1 MAGKKRFRKERLGK
15 IKSMDFDRD
24 AVLASFIA
32 ETQEG
37 LDLMEQ
43 SLLAMESNSGGVELL
58 DDIFRVAHTLKGN
71 ATSLEFD
78 DLKGFAHATEDLL
91 DVLRE
96 QNADISAEVISLLLK
111 AVDELRALV
120 TATTTGNPRLTPEQQ
135 QLRRQIA
142 GEVETRSQQV
152 VSASPKGERSRA
164 AKVSPTPG
172 IANRTL
178 RTDIDKLDRMLNL
191 TGEIVIAQGRLR
203 RMIEKL
209 DIESGREILEM
220 QGETERLFRDLQ
232 DEVMR
237 VRMVPIG
244 AMLRQ
249 HLRAVRDLANS
260 HSKLARVEVVGEEV
274 EVDTTVLEHLKDA
287 LLHMIRNAVDHGI
300 ETPPVRKR
308 QGKNPCGLIKI
319 TAAHLSGNVVVMLQD
334 DGAGLN
340 RTKILHRAK
349 EMGLFHGSS
358 PVSDSEVYQVLF
370 RPGFST
376 ADSVT
381 DLSGRG
387 VGLDVVRR
395 NVEALHGA
403 VEIAS
408 EEGRGTTIT
417 IRLPL
422 TLAIIDGFSVLA
434 GNDTFIVPQQYVIE
448 CTELPAG
455 HRTSGSS
462 GILNLR
468 GSALPFIRLR
478 DAFGQSGTAP
488 ARENVIVVKVG
499 EFHAG
504 IAVDRLLGGMQAV
517 IKPLGKVFRGVSGFS
532 GSTILGDGRVGLIID
547 VPGLLQG
554 MMRSGL
560 QAQLG

>member
-1 MAGKKRFRKERLGK
+1 
-15 IKSMDFDRD
+15 MDFDRD
-24 AVLASFIA
+24 AVLTSFLA

-43 SLLAMESNSGGVELL
+43 SLLAMESSSGGAELL

-71 ATSLEFD
+71 ATSLELD

-91 DVLRE
+91 EVLRE
-96 QNADISAEVISLLLK
+96 QNADISADVISLLLK

-120 TATTTGNPRLTPEQQ
+120 ATTTTGNPRLTPAQQ
-135 QLRRQIA
+135 KIRKQIA
-142 GEVETRSQQV
+142 DEVAVRSQRV
-152 VSASPKGERSRA
+152 VAPNPNGERSTA
-164 AKVSPTPG
+164 AAAGPLPATAG
-172 IANRTL
+172 RTL

-203 RMIEKL
+203 RMIEKI

-220 QGETERLFRDLQ
+220 QSETERLFRDLQ

-244 AMLRQ
+244 SMLRQ
-249 HLRAVRDLANS
+249 NLRAVRDLANS
-260 HSKLARVEVVGEEV
+260 HSKLARVEVTGEDV
-274 EVDTTVLEHLKDA
+274 EVDTAVLEHLKDA

-300 ETPPVRKR
+300 EVPPVRKKH
-308 QGKNPCGLIKI
+308 GKNPCGLIKI
-319 TAAHLSGNVVVMLQD
+319 SAAHMSGNVVVTLQD

-340 RTKILHRAK
+340 RTKIRNRAK
-349 EMGLFHGSS
+349 EMGLFQNSA
-358 PVSDSEVYQVLF
+358 PISDSELYQVLF
-370 RPGFST
+370 QPGFST

-395 NVEALHGA
+395 NVEALHGT
-403 VEIAS
+403 VEMAS
-408 EEGRGTTIT
+408 EEARGTTVT

-422 TLAIIDGFSVLA
+422 TLAIIDGFSVVA
-434 GNDTFIVPQQYVIE
+434 GSDTFVVPQQYVIE
-448 CTELPAG
+448 CTELTAA
-455 HRTSGSS
+455 HRQPGSS

-478 DAFGQSGTAP
+478 EVFGQSAEAP

-504 IAVDRLLGGMQAV
+504 IAVDHLLGGMQAV
-517 IKPLGKVFRGVSGFS
+517 IKPLGKVFRGISGIA

-554 MMRSGL
+554 MMQSSL
-560 QAQLG
+560 

>member
-1 MAGKKRFRKERLGK
+1 
-15 IKSMDFDRD
+15 MDFDRD
-24 AVLASFIA
+24 AVITSFIA

-43 SLLAMESNSGGVELL
+43 SLLAMESKSGGPELL

-71 ATSLEFD
+71 ATSLELD
-78 DLKGFAHATEDLL
+78 DLKGFAHVTEDLL

-96 QNADISAEVISLLLK
+96 QNSDIGREVISLLLK

-120 TATTTGNPRLTPEQQ
+120 SVAAKGSPRLNAAQQ
-135 QLRRQIA
+135 QLRKQIA
-142 GEVETRSQQV
+142 AEVTRRSERV
-152 VSASPKGERSRA
+152 LASNSTAERATVASGAISGA
-164 AKVSPTPG
+164 AG
-172 IANRTL
+172 RTL

-203 RMIEKL
+203 RMIEKIDNEAGL
-209 DIESGREILEM
+209 EILEM
-220 QGETERLFRDLQ
+220 QGATERLFRDLQ
-232 DEVMR
+232 EEVMK

-249 HLRAVRDLANS
+249 NQRAVRDLANS
-260 HSKLARVEVVGEEV
+260 HNKLARVEVSGGEV

-287 LLHMIRNAVDHGI
+287 LLHMIRNAIDHGI
-300 ETPPVRKR
+300 ETPSVRKSR
-308 QGKNPCGLIKI
+308 GKNPSGLIRI
-319 TAAHLSGNVVVMLQD
+319 SAAHVAGNVVVTLQD

-340 RTKILHRAK
+340 RAKILRKAR
-349 EMGLFHGSS
+349 EMGFLLNATTI
-358 PVSDSEVYQVLF
+358 PDAELYQVLF

-395 NVEALHGA
+395 NVEALSGT

-408 EEGRGTTIT
+408 EEGKGTTIT

-422 TLAIIDGFSVLA
+422 TLAIIDGFSVIA
-434 GNDTFIVPQQYVIE
+434 GSETFIVPQQYLVE
-448 CTELPAG
+448 CTELPPVSDPTA
-455 HRTSGSS
+455 TSGV
-462 GILNLR
+462 LNLR
-468 GSALPFIRLR
+468 GTALPYIRLR
-478 DAFGQSGTAP
+478 EVFGQGAKIQ
-488 ARENVIVVKVG
+488 ARENVLVVRVG
-499 EFHAG
+499 EFQAG

-517 IKPLGKVFRGVSGFS
+517 VKPLGKVFRGIAGVA

-554 MMRSGL
+554 MMQSSL
-560 QAQLG
+560 QPQIG

>member
-1 MAGKKRFRKERLGK
+1 
-15 IKSMDFDRD
+15 MDFDRD
-24 AVLASFIA
+24 AVLTSFIA

-96 QNADISAEVISLLLK
+96 QNAEISAEIISILLR

-120 TATTTGNPRLTPEQQ
+120 AATPSGSPRLTPEQQ
-135 QLRRQIA
+135 ELRKQIA
-142 GEVETRSQQV
+142 SEVAARSQRLI
-152 VSASPKGERSRA
+152 APNPKGERATNASA
-164 AKVSPTPG
+164 STHAVAT
-172 IANRTL
+172 RTL

-203 RMIEKL
+203 RMIEKTRL
-209 DIESGREILEM
+209 DSVREILEM
-220 QGETERLFRDLQ
+220 QSETERLFRDLQ
-232 DEVMR
+232 DQVMR
-237 VRMVPIG
+237 IRMLPIG
-244 AMLRQ
+244 TMLRQ
-249 HLRAVRDLANS
+249 NLRAVRDLANS
-260 HSKLARVEVVGEEV
+260 HSKLARVEVIGEDV
-274 EVDTTVLEHLKDA
+274 EVDTSVIEHLKDA
-287 LLHMIRNAVDHGI
+287 VLHMIRNAVDHGI
-300 ETPPVRKR
+300 EAPPVRKKH
-308 QGKNPCGLIKI
+308 GKNPCGLIRI
-319 TAAHLSGNVVVMLQD
+319 SAAHVSGNVVVTLQD

-340 RTKILHRAK
+340 RAKILERAK
-349 EMGLFHGSS
+349 QMGLYQNSS
-358 PVSDSEVYQVLF
+358 PASNSELYQVLF

-395 NVEALHGA
+395 NVEALHGT

-408 EEGRGTTIT
+408 EEGHGTTIT

-434 GNDTFIVPQQYVIE
+434 GNDTFIVPQQYIIE
-448 CTELPAG
+448 CTELTDSNRKP
-455 HRTSGSS
+455 GSS
-462 GILNLR
+462 GILSLR
-468 GSALPFIRLR
+468 GNALPFIRLR
-478 DAFGQSGTAP
+478 EVFGHSAP
-488 ARENVIVVKVG
+488 TTTRENVLVVKVG
-499 EFHAG
+499 EFQAG
-504 IAVDRLLGGMQAV
+504 IAVDHLLGGMQAV
-517 IKPLGKVFRGVSGFS
+517 IKPLGKIFRGISGIA

-554 MMRSGL
+554 MMQASL
-560 QAQLG
+560 QPQIG